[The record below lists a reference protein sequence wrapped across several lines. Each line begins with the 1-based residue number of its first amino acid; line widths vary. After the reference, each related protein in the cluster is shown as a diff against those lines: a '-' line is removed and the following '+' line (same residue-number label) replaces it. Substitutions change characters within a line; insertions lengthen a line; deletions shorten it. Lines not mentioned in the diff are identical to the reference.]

1 MELHGI
7 AIGGHMDCMQ
17 LCLYCAFSPSISET
31 FLGDV
36 SQARG
41 NINPH
46 FSSVILPQF
55 PGFHS
60 SFIPLPSFLLSL
72 SYDNAS
78 VNMC

>member
-46 FSSVILPQF
+46 FSSIILPQF
-55 PGFHS
+55 PGF
-60 SFIPLPSFLLSL
+60 SFFLYTTPFLSAF
-72 SYDNAS
+72 SII
-78 VNMC
+78 